1 MIKKESSKVY
11 DAGMAIDDVSFIS
24 CPLRRPTEGDCPNE
38 EYKCQNKVLYIIYSE
53 RKLKIFSKFVEAAL
67 LKH

>member
-53 RKLKIFSKFVEAAL
+53 GKLKKNSKFVEAAL

>member
-1 MIKKESSKVY
+1 MIKKESSRVY

-38 EYKCQNKVLYIIYSE
+38 EYKCQNKVQYICCE
-53 RKLKIFSKFVEAAL
+53 RKLKILFEIF
-67 LKH
+67 

>member
-38 EYKCQNKVLYIIYSE
+38 EYKCQNKVLHIYIVKE
-53 RKLKIFSKFVEAAL
+53 N
-67 LKH
+67 

>member
-38 EYKCQNKVLYIIYSE
+38 EYKCQNKVLYIV
-53 RKLKIFSKFVEAAL
+53 L
-67 LKH
+67 

>member
-38 EYKCQNKVLYIIYSE
+38 EYKCQNKVLHIYIVKE
-53 RKLKIFSKFVEAAL
+53 NWKIFRNL
-67 LKH
+67 